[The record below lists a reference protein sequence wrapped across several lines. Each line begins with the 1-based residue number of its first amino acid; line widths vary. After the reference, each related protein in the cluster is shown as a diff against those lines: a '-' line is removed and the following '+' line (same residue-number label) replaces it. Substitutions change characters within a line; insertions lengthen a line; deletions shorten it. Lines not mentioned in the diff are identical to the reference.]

1 MKKQDQ
7 SFAQIMEKEK
17 LEAEK
22 IENEIKEL
30 DLKHKVSQNSQA
42 VHSSNEEWE
51 DIDSDS
57 D

>member
-1 MKKQDQ
+1 
-7 SFAQIMEKEK
+7 MEKEK

-30 DLKHKVSQNSQA
+30 DLKHKISQNSQA
-42 VHSSNEEWE
+42 VNSSNEEWE